1 MTTADASPAATTPGA
16 SPPARPSAAR
26 RPLRNV
32 GMLSGAWIIARRE
45 LAASFDSWIAYVY
58 TIAFVVLANSIFMN
72 EFFLTGTVDMTGYFD
87 LMPLLLPVF
96 LPAITMRLWA
106 EERKQRTIEM
116 LLTMPIRPL
125 QAVLGKYL
133 AAIGLLLL
141 MIAGSLPIV
150 VMLATLGGPD
160 MGLVLGGYLGV
171 LAFGAQFLA
180 IGMFLSALVSDQI
193 VAFVTTSV
201 TVFLFVLMG
210 DERVVA
216 VIDGLSPDLAAG
228 TWLYE
233 HVSVMPHYE
242 AFVRG
247 VIGLPAVVYFAGSAA
262 LFLWLTSVAL
272 ERNRA

>member
-1 MTTADASPAATTPGA
+1 MTASPTQASGASASASTPG
-16 SPPARPSAAR
+16 RPRS
-26 RPLRNV
+26 V
-32 GMLSGAWIIARRE
+32 GALSGSFIIARRE
-45 LAASFDSWIAYVY
+45 LASSFDSWIAYVY

-72 EFFLTGTVDMTGYFD
+72 EFFLSGTVDMTGFFD

-116 LLTMPIRPL
+116 LLTMPIRPI

-133 AAIGLLLL
+133 AALALLLL
-141 MIAGSLPIV
+141 MVAGSLPIV
-150 VMLATLGGPD
+150 VMLSALGSPD
-160 MGLVLGGYLGV
+160 LGLVLGGYLGI
-171 LAFGAQFLA
+171 LCFGAQFLA
-180 IGMFLSALVSDQI
+180 LGMFLSALVSDQI

-201 TVFLFVLMG
+201 SVFLFVLMG

-216 VIDGLSPDLAAG
+216 VADGLAPDLAVG

-233 HVSVMPHYE
+233 NISVMPHYE

-247 VIGLPAVVYFAGSAA
+247 VVGLPALVYFAGSAA
-262 LFLWLTSVAL
+262 VFLWLTALTL